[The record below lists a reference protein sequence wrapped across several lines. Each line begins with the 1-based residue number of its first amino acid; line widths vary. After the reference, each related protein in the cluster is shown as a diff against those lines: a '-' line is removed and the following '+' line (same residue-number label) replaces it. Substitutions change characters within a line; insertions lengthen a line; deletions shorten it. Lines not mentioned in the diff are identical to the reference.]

1 MFESLQTVFASN
13 QLASG
18 GAMLAVV
25 GVLAMWLREV
35 PGKLMAWAK
44 HSFVTT
50 LTVDSRDEI
59 MFPAL
64 VEYMDGQDALRRLN
78 NFTVRTVREQGS
90 SYQSLHDE
98 LQQGGRPAP
107 RFSPGE
113 GFHLFVLDGR
123 LMWMKREVQVAVSII
138 EKITLSTF
146 GRNKRPLEAII
157 DAAMHHRI
165 ERELNRIAIYVPS
178 PYNNEWTRARLGNN
192 RKLASVV
199 LKQGQK
205 EAIVADLDRFFASRE
220 RYETLGIPWRRGYLL
235 SGPPGTGKTS
245 LVTAL
250 ASELSLNVCVLSLA
264 SPNVT
269 DEKIGNLLASVPR
282 RSVILIEDVDAFF
295 QQRSKADAGV
305 KVSYSGFINAL
316 DGVAAHEGSVVFLT
330 TNHPQLIDEAAIRSG
345 RVDFRLELGLCDR
358 DQLLLMFM
366 KFIDDARAAARF
378 ADIGRGGQV
387 VAGAGAGAAPQG
399 YLRRRRD
406 RAVCHEPDGRHR
418 AQAARSLK
426 WRHEKSPAVAGL
438 FRSRTPSL
446 LLGGCGA
453 GAERV
458 ALIMKSS
465 KFFSATLIHRI
476 SSSRNFFHGS

>member
-1 MFESLQTVFASN
+1 MGRLKEVPVLDSLQSLFASN
-13 QLASG
+13 QLAAG

-25 GVLAMWLREV
+25 GVVAMWLREV
-35 PGKLMAWAK
+35 PGKVAAWAK
-44 HSFVTT
+44 HFFVTT

-64 VEYMDGQDALRRLN
+64 VDYMDSRDALRRLN
-78 NFTVRTVREQGS
+78 NFTVRTVREQSS

-123 LMWMKREVQVAVSII
+123 LMWMKREVQMAVSVI
-138 EKITLSTF
+138 EKITLSKF
-146 GRNKRPLEAII
+146 GRDKRPLETIVG
-157 DAAMHHRI
+157 AAMDLRI
-165 ERELNRIAIYVPS
+165 ERELNRIAVYVPS

-192 RKLASVV
+192 RKLDSVV
-199 LKQGQK
+199 LRQGQK
-205 EAIVADLDRFFASRE
+205 ESIVGDLDRFFASRE
-220 RYETLGIPWRRGYLL
+220 RYEALGIPWRRGYLL
-235 SGPPGTGKTS
+235 YGPPGTGKTS

-295 QQRSKADAGV
+295 QQRSKSDAGV

-358 DQLLLMFM
+358 DQLLRMFM
-366 KFIDDARAAARF
+366 KFIDDAGAAARF
-378 ADIGRGGQV
+378 ADAIEVGR
-387 VAGAGAGAAPQG
+387 
-399 YLRRRRD
+399 
-406 RAVCHEPDGRHR
+406 
-418 AQAARSLK
+418 
-426 WRHEKSPAVAGL
+426 WSPAQVQERLLKAATVEEAIAL
-438 FRSRTPSL
+438 FGAQPSEDNVPRL
-446 LLGGCGA
+446 RA
-453 GAERV
+453 A
-458 ALIMKSS
+458 
-465 KFFSATLIHRI
+465 
-476 SSSRNFFHGS
+476 

>member
-1 MFESLQTVFASN
+1 VLESLQSAFASN
-13 QLASG
+13 QLVSG
-18 GAMLAVV
+18 GAALALV
-25 GVLAMWLREV
+25 GIAAMWLREV
-35 PGKLMAWAK
+35 PGKAAAWAK
-44 HSFVTT
+44 HLFVTT

-64 VEYMDGQDALRRLN
+64 IEYMDSRDALRRIN
-78 NFTVRTVREQGS
+78 NFTVRTVRQQS
-90 SYQSLHDE
+90 SAYQSLHDE
-98 LQQGGRPAP
+98 LQQGGRPAA

-123 LMWMKREVQVAVSII
+123 LMWMKREVQVAASVI
-138 EKITLSTF
+138 EKIALSTF
-146 GRNKRPLEAII
+146 GRDKRPLEAIVG
-157 DAAMHHRI
+157 AAMDHRI
-165 ERELNRIAIYVPS
+165 ERELNRIAVYVPS

-192 RKLASVV
+192 RKLDSVV
-199 LKQGQK
+199 LRAGQK
-205 EAIVADLDRFFASRE
+205 EAILADLHRFFGASE

-235 SGPPGTGKTS
+235 YGPPGTGKTS

-295 QQRSKADAGV
+295 QQRSKADTGV

-358 DQLLLMFM
+358 HQLERMFL
-366 KFIDDARAAARF
+366 KFFDDEAAAVRF
-378 ADIGRGGQV
+378 AD
-387 VAGAGAGAAPQG
+387 
-399 YLRRRRD
+399 
-406 RAVCHEPDGRHR
+406 AVEAHR
-418 AQAARSLK
+418 
-426 WRHEKSPAVAGL
+426 WSPAQVQERLLKVTVADEAIDL
-438 FRSRTPSL
+438 FR
-446 LLGGCGA
+446 
-453 GAERV
+453 ERPPEEMV
-458 ALIMKSS
+458 QRLRA
-465 KFFSATLIHRI
+465 A
-476 SSSRNFFHGS
+476 